1 MRKVRPRPGNYEYF
15 GDPPVLLLRYFLV
28 AGVRQIG
35 SNDGPVS
42 VAEHHVVESGE
53 EEDEEGGG
61 QEEAEAPH
69 DEMCQLVK
77 RVALT
82 YVGRG
87 KNGWNHMLR
96 IKNFCVGS
104 YISCACTKVWNR
116 CEGSQNL

>member
-15 GDPPVLLLRYFLV
+15 GDPDPPVLLLLRYFLV
-28 AGVRQIG
+28 TGVRQIG

-53 EEDEEGGG
+53 EEDEEARG

-77 RVALT
+77 R
-82 YVGRG
+82 G
-87 KNGWNHMLR
+87 
-96 IKNFCVGS
+96 
-104 YISCACTKVWNR
+104 
-116 CEGSQNL
+116 